1 MVGSIHFHGLISD
14 GDSRGLFGTAAS
26 RAEKMENEKHL
37 TRKQPFLEPEK
48 GLNEQGLVLQSSFYF
63 LDVLNLCFSF
73 LAFLLL
79 LVTAPAE
86 CKTVSCKY

>member
-1 MVGSIHFHGLISD
+1 MATAVDFL
-14 GDSRGLFGTAAS
+14 GTAAS
-26 RAEKMENEKHL
+26 RAEKMESEKHL

-63 LDVLNLCFSF
+63 LDVLNLCFCF

-79 LVTAPAE
+79 LVTNFLFLHFFF
-86 CKTVSCKY
+86 CFIFFC

>member
-63 LDVLNLCFSF
+63 LDVLNLCFCF

-79 LVTAPAE
+79 LVTATAE
-86 CKTVSCKY
+86 CKTVSWKY

>member
-14 GDSRGLFGTAAS
+14 GDNHGLFGTAAS

-79 LVTAPAE
+79 LVTATAE